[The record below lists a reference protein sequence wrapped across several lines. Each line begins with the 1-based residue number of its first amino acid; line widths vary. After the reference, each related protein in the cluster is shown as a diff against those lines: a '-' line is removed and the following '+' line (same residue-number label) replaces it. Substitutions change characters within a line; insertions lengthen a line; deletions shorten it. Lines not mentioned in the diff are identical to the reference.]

1 VANDPLIGTSLGHF
15 LIERRIAVGGMG
27 VIYQATHG
35 VIGRKAAIKVLSEDY
50 SSDKSMIKR
59 LHREART
66 VNQIGHPNIIDI
78 FDFGQTPDGREY
90 FIMEFLQGESMAQV
104 LEKQPRLPWSMISAI
119 MTQLL
124 DALAAAHDQGI
135 VHRDIKPEN
144 IMVATQDD
152 GQTLTKVLDFGI
164 SKPMTLGPEGERLTR
179 AGVVLGTPEYIAP
192 EQIRGKEVD
201 GRADLYAA
209 GVILYELIMG
219 KRPFESDE
227 VINLLMMHLKEPTP
241 SMEGI
246 APEQRV
252 PQFVPSVVNRAM
264 AKNPDQRYPDA
275 RTFARALELETSAVA
290 PSDGTRPL
298 PQMLWEKEEAQARGG
313 GGTLPMPQPT
323 SPGLG
328 PKQQQGAAF
337 PAVAQGAP
345 TAPLPGSPS
354 IQVPGMPTAPGT
366 IIPTQMMG
374 QEKKRGL
381 PVALIAVLAL
391 LVLGGGGAGLYFGVL
406 RKDSNNGKPIVTDDP
421 KADAGPATA
430 VLKKVEIQA
439 LFQQVRRVLREGT
452 RNVAVD
458 VRRTSIRGIGKLR
471 DDDAFALLTSLLK
484 DDPDRVVRSAA
495 AIAIADLGV
504 SDGATV
510 LRKARSQSSDT
521 MKVWIDEALMRL
533 GAPDGRLGLRK
544 ALRSKDRSVRFQAA
558 LALGEAGDKAA
569 LPVLETEAK
578 LIAASPDQQTLILI
592 LGNLARLNH
601 ADSYKRLEGVL
612 STEKDKVIKL
622 GAAEVLAKLGHE
634 EALSTLK
641 KLLTSTDRTSQL
653 VAATILAKLGDFSGL
668 DALSAGVKAKDL
680 ATRRLAA
687 EGLGSI
693 GDKAALPPLAT
704 VIEDPKW
711 EIKSTA
717 AEALAKILSL
727 MPSALV
733 RRSQDWI
740 KTALSNRDWSVRHA
754 AVGVTSEMDPELAIS
769 LLGWAFTDKDPRVRA
784 AAVAMLAKIKSDKTV
799 PLLKR
804 ALADPSDIVRVQ
816 AARGLGKVGGTAVK
830 EDLQKNLRDESPI
843 VTAEIAGALLAM
855 GDTTLVKDLKV
866 AAKSKNPK
874 LRQAAVRALAKWK
887 NPAADK
893 LLVQAL
899 KDKSARVRLSAAYQL
914 ARRKNKAGAEEL
926 RKGTEAGGPS
936 AGQAI
941 EGLVAL
947 GLKPTKEVTTLSRS
961 KRAEDRRQAAGS
973 AHLIAPGAA
982 VKVLKRS
989 SRDSNAKVRLAAAL
1003 SLTRLAT
1010 KQRATVPMLRRLSR
1024 DPVPAVRAQANIG
1037 LAKARRAH
1045 SDLAALDKGEV
1056 KPVETAPLPPR
1067 PKRKPRPAI
1076 PKNQLKQRPLFVN
1089 VNSPQQLFM
1098 YYSSRAFVLIERGQF
1113 AAALRSLRMAR
1124 RQKAGRALPCEF
1136 GYVYHQMAF
1145 AQIRAG
1151 KPGKARTSLKSAKN
1165 KYTQC
1170 LASGS
1175 GKLRSRAKAGLRDVK
1190 RTLKLTR

>member
-1 VANDPLIGTSLGHF
+1 MANDPLIGTNLGHF
-15 LIERRIAVGGMG
+15 QIERRIAVGGMG

-59 LHREART
+59 LHREAQT

-78 FDFGQTPDGREY
+78 FDFGQTPDGRRLI
-90 FIMEFLQGESMAQV
+90 IMEFLKGESMAQM
-104 LEKQPRLPWSMISAI
+104 LEKQPRLPWSMISPI

-144 IMVATQDD
+144 IIVSTQDD

-192 EQIRGKEVD
+192 EQIRGKDVD

-219 KRPFESDE
+219 KRPFEADE
-227 VINLLMMHLKEPTP
+227 VINLLMMHLKEPVP
-241 SMEGI
+241 PMDGI

-252 PQFVPSVVNRAM
+252 PQFAPSVVNRAM

-298 PQMLWEKEEAQARGG
+298 PQMMWEKEDAQARGG

-328 PKQQQGAAF
+328 PQQPQGTF
-337 PAVAQGAP
+337 QQVGAP

-354 IQVPGMPTAPGT
+354 ILVLGMPTAPGPL
-366 IIPTQMMG
+366 ISTQMMG
-374 QEKKRGL
+374 TEKKRGI

-391 LVLGGGGAGLYFGVL
+391 LVLGGGGVGLYFGVL
-406 RKDSNNGKPIVTDDP
+406 RKDNGPGNGKPVVTNQL
-421 KADAGPATA
+421 DAAPAAA
-430 VLKKVEIQA
+430 VASKVEIQV
-439 LFQQVRRVLREGT
+439 LFQQVRRVLRQGT

-471 DDDAFALLTSLLK
+471 DDDAFALLTSLLR

-495 AIAIADLGV
+495 AIAIADIGV
-504 SDGATV
+504 SDGVTA
-510 LRKARSQSSDT
+510 LREARSQSSAA

-533 GAPDGRLGLRK
+533 GSPDGRIGLRE

-558 LALGEAGDKAA
+558 LALGEAGDRAA

-693 GDKAALPPLAT
+693 GDKAALPPLAA
-704 VIEDPKW
+704 VLEDPKW

-733 RRSQDWI
+733 RRSQDWV

-855 GDTTLVKDLKV
+855 GDTSLVKDLKG
-866 AAKSKNPK
+866 AARSKDPL

-893 LLVQAL
+893 LLVKAL
-899 KDKSARVRLSAAYQL
+899 KDKTAKVRLSAAYQL
-914 ARRKNKAGAEEL
+914 ARRRNKAGAEEL
-926 RKGTEAGGPS
+926 GKVAEAGGPS
-936 AGQAI
+936 AGLAI

-947 GLKPTKEVTTLSRS
+947 GLKPTKEVQTLARS
-961 KRAEDRRQAAGS
+961 KRGVDRRQAARS
-973 AHLIAPGAA
+973 AHLIAPAAA

-989 SRDSNAKVRLAAAL
+989 VQDPNAKVRLAAAL
-1003 SLTRLAT
+1003 SLTRLAS
-1010 KQRATVPMLRRLSR
+1010 KQRATVPLLRRLSR
-1024 DPVPAVRAQANIG
+1024 DSVPAVRAQANIG

-1045 SDLAALDKGEV
+1045 SDLSALDKGEI
-1056 KPVETAPLPPR
+1056 KPVETAPLPPP
-1067 PKRKPRPAI
+1067 PKPKPKPVI
-1076 PKNQLKQRPLFVN
+1076 PKDQLKQRPLFVN

-1098 YYSSRAFVLIERGQF
+1098 YYSSRASVLIGRGKF

-1136 GYVYHQMAF
+1136 GYVYHKMAF
-1145 AQIRAG
+1145 AQIRES
-1151 KPGKARTSLKSAKN
+1151 KPQKARKSLKSAKN
-1165 KYTQC
+1165 YYTQC
-1170 LASGS
+1170 LSSGS
-1175 GKLRSRAKAGLRDVK
+1175 GKLRSKAKAGLRDVQ